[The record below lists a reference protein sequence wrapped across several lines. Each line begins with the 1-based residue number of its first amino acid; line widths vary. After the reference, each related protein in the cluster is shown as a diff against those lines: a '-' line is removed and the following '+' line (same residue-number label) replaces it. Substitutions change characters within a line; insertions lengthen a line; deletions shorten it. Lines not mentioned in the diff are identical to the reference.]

1 MTDSRAPTDDELA
14 ATLDEAMGRPVT
26 RAELDD
32 MLRQWERVA
41 KGDTAEMYAFVA
53 RIINALP
60 ALVKAWRKLDDVGA
74 AIAYLQ
80 EKGVALEMWRADG
93 KPMPAAEYA
102 TALIAGAVKLGWVP
116 PRSMH

>member
-1 MTDSRAPTDDELA
+1 MADPNAEMA
-14 ATLDEAMGRPVT
+14 ATLDEAMKVPIT

-60 ALVKAWRKLDDVGA
+60 ALVKAWKKLDDVGS

-80 EKGVALEMWRADG
+80 EKGVAIEMWRRDG
-93 KPMPAAEYA
+93 NPMPADEYA
-102 TALIAGAVKLGWVP
+102 TALIVGASKLGWVP
-116 PRSMH
+116 PRSMD